1 MKPVLLVVLALMQL
15 SVKCVHPS
23 SAPPNSLK
31 EIVEE
36 AAKTKPGPILN
47 PSLEGIVPPLVLNSA
62 EEHGVLAEQNW
73 EKSHSIFG
81 DNINLKWVSW
91 NGTMPNGAMSIWN
104 GYAERV
110 DYVCKFNCEAGFYNP
125 SKGPYCRYPYADKEY
140 YAPNFEL
147 LVNQDHFEFV
157 EWIDGSYGSVPTNA
171 IKTCSGVDIY
181 VGKNKY
187 GLGKVATQHEAFFLP
202 WEGDE
207 YWYKKY
213 QVLSINR
220 ESYSQHISHVQY
232 GIDQMELFHHPPETL
247 RLSSVS
253 NNECQTVKKT
263 VNIEKTTEM
272 ETSWDI
278 GRSTM
283 LGITSGISAK
293 IPLIGSVSVDFT
305 AEKTF
310 QFSKGTAIVESISH
324 SISLEINIPPNHS
337 CTMRM
342 EGKKITAD
350 IPFIA
355 RLSRTYVSGDTH
367 WTTVAGKYNGVQI
380 GELKAVV
387 DRCQPIADAE
397 PCPNV

>member
-1 MKPVLLVVLALMQL
+1 M
-15 SVKCVHPS
+15 CPS
-23 SAPPNSLK
+23 
-31 EIVEE
+31 I
-36 AAKTKPGPILN
+36 IRC
-47 PSLEGIVPPLVLNSA
+47 IVPPLVLNSA
-62 EEHGVLAEQNW
+62 EEHGVLAELLELNW

-157 EWIDGSYGSVPTNA
+157 EWIDGSYGSVPTNG
-171 IKTCSGVDIY
+171 IKTCSGVGIY

-220 ESYSQHISHVQY
+220 ESYTQHISHVDY
-232 GIDQMELFHHPPETL
+232 GIDQIKLFHHPPETL
-247 RLSSVS
+247 RLSSVT

-283 LGITSGISAK
+283 LGITSGISTK
-293 IPLIGSVSVDFT
+293 IPLIGSASVDFT

-324 SISLEINIPPNHS
+324 SVSLEINIPPNHS

-355 RLSRTYVSGDTH
+355 RLSRTYVNGDTH